1 MKKVFNYLGFT
12 LLLVVIIAAFTATGK
27 EQCKQYVSDKLPAGS
42 FVNMTVSEAPFKI
55 FSIKLFSFYG
65 VTYYKPSPISLQQQ
79 SDNGLKNSP
88 ALTALKAASGMVVE
102 NYLGLFNTFWKL

>member
-1 MKKVFNYLGFT
+1 MKKFFNYLGWIF
-12 LLLVVIIAAFTATGK
+12 LLVVIIAAFTATGK

-42 FVNMTVSEAPFKI
+42 FVNISVTESPFKI
-55 FSIKLFSFYG
+55 LGIKLFSFYG
-65 VTYYKPSPISLQQQ
+65 VTYYKPSPVSLQQQ

-88 ALTALKAASGMVVE
+88 ALSALKAASGMVVE